1 MNLGKKLINLRKQE
15 KMTQEKFAEII
26 GVTRQTI
33 SNWEL
38 NITRPDLTQI
48 EKISKLFRISIDEIL
63 DNDIQNIIVEKVN
76 KTEKIVNKNTKTIKI
91 LIITIY
97 ILLLVSSLT
106 IIIYYSTKKDFTKTY
121 QTDIF
126 CDTYYID
133 KISNEKIREKIK
145 ISLEYEENPN
155 YIETGNQSIDNQ
167 MISVP
172 FIVISYYNEYSKKYD
187 TGDKY
192 YAGQSFSDI
201 FQSIHLIKEFM
212 IEEYNAKCY

>member
-38 NITRPDLTQI
+38 NTTRPDLTQI
-48 EKISKLFRISIDEIL
+48 EKISKLFHISIDELL

-91 LIITIY
+91 LLITIY
-97 ILLLVSSLT
+97 FILLVSSLA
-106 IIIYYSTKKDFTKTY
+106 IIIYYSTKKDFTKSY
-121 QTDIF
+121 QTEIF
-126 CDTYYID
+126 CDANYKD
-133 KISNEKIREKIK
+133 KISNDRIKEKIK
-145 ISLEYEENPN
+145 ISVEFEENPE
-155 YIETGNQSIDNQ
+155 YLETGNQTIDNQ
-167 MISVP
+167 MKSIP
-172 FIVISYYNEYSKKYD
+172 FIVISYYNDYSKEYD

-192 YAGQSFSDI
+192 YAGQSFADI
-201 FQSIHLIKEFM
+201 FQSIDQIKEF
-212 IEEYNAKCY
+212 IIDEYNAKCY